1 MLMTQDLSQLEKNA
15 KQLAAISL
23 HIGAIKINPEKPF
36 QWASGYFMPIYNDN
50 RLLLRQPAHR
60 KAVSEYFSDILRTY
74 DIRPDVVAGT
84 ATAGIPHAT
93 TLADRLHVPLIYIR
107 DKPKAHG
114 LKNQIEGI
122 PDDQTLE
129 GKTVLVIEDL
139 VSTGG
144 SSAKAVQA
152 VRDAKGTVEHCL
164 SIFNYGFNEAQEMF
178 EGKREYQTGENS
190 PGPKLTPCKLHS
202 ILKYDMLLSVAL
214 ETGTIKEKQISVL
227 KEWRE
232 NPFEWGNKYGFLRI
246 LKY

>member
-1 MLMTQDLSQLEKNA
+1 MKPTSRDLENNA
-15 KQLAAISL
+15 KTLAGISL
-23 HIGAIKINPEKPF
+23 TIGAIKLNPEQPF

-50 RLLLRQPAHR
+50 RLLLRQPTHR
-60 KAVSEYFSDILRTY
+60 KTVSEYFDSILRFY

-93 TLADRLHVPLIYIR
+93 TLADRLHLPLIYIR

-114 LKNQIEGI
+114 LRNQIEGI

-152 VRDAKGTVEHCL
+152 VRDAKGTVEYCL
-164 SIFNYGFNEAQEMF
+164 SIFNYGFDEAREMF
-178 EGKREYQTGENS
+178 EGKREYETGENC
-190 PGPKLTPCKLHS
+190 PGKKLAPCGLQS
-202 ILKYDMLLSVAL
+202 ILDYNTLISVAL
-214 ETGTIKEKQISVL
+214 EMGKINQEQL
-227 KEWRE
+227 KILREWRNE
-232 NPFEWGNKYGFLRI
+232 PFFWGMRHGFI
-246 LKY
+246 KKSKS